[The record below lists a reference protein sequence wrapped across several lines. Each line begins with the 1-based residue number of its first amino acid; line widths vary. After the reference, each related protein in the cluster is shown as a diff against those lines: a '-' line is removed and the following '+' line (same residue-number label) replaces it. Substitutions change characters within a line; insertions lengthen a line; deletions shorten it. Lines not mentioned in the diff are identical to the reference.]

1 MLIGTLLYDG
11 ELFYCV
17 VDARFGEN
25 RFYVKPA
32 TVKAAMLAEGIV
44 GTTFAEQEDKFKD
57 DFARCRYRLDISTS
71 VKVNTTMLN
80 KMLVAE
86 VAVALSAGIV
96 KVKQTHSANAGGTY
110 QEVWGAHTT
119 FDGVEAH
126 LMFDKGLLSSGWVK
140 TEKLQLKL
148 RADEVAYPSDDVFD
162 CPDALTALAK
172 ECKDTP
178 KFGSLAGKFGMYTQ
192 LYSLVKD
199 YATRD
204 AAFTELLPKK
214 QGALVIQL
222 TSKQGESLPG
232 AAAIKCRVA
241 DAEQEAAGIYETIEQ
256 VKEAHPDKNTAWIED
271 CHYKI
276 VTDDMLDDVMKELWA
291 APYISFDT
299 ETTGLNIN
307 FYSREGTADELVG
320 VCLSPEEGKGYY
332 FPLQHK
338 KFNNLCNGDHNLF
351 MQKYMKTLLEKQK
364 VICHNLSYDWKVAY
378 IYDINVNCVFDTML
392 AFGVT
397 KRYEYVN
404 YPTGL
409 KDLCTELF
417 GIDMFEISDFIMTDW
432 AKSNITFADLP
443 YDLVEHYGPADADIT
458 LRLFNW
464 CKRERLL
471 EKYEAERVF
480 KLEVDFAKV
489 VSYSEFW
496 GYHIDIAKLPELE
509 EEIVAG
515 MEREKK
521 NMFDIAGREF
531 NPNSSGQLA
540 QIMYDELG
548 IPVIGEKRSTSK
560 DILKELGDYQNLDGT
575 PMYPFVKH
583 LLSYRKFEGTYKNF
597 LKKKDQFI
605 SPEGFV
611 FPKVYQLGTN
621 TGRLSIHEP
630 NYQSYNDVVKK
641 NVTGRPGYYIY
652 DCDFA
657 QVEYRVLAS
666 MAGESALIKAFDDP
680 DLDYHQHQAARMFSL
695 PYAAVTKQLRQQSK
709 GINFGLPYGMGDES
723 LGKRVFGAKTPEN
736 TAKAADLRKRFF
748 DGQDNILN
756 FFETVRANGVKKGY
770 TSTWLGRRRYYHK
783 ALFSEA
789 AIRRQAGNHVIQG
802 CLSKDAQIQTKEFG
816 IIHIGDIAGQ
826 TVHVWDGS
834 DWTQGLVA
842 YSGKKRKCIVHFTDG
857 RTFVCSPD
865 HKFAVVSHKGNRRFV
880 PCSELIGTHTEKGRR
895 AAHRI
900 AITSEY
906 MPSDAKYLSDTTF
919 INQPH
924 VHNANVYKL
933 DDIKSSFGMGVVL
946 GRLASDGN
954 VMTDG
959 VHSRVMHIVGEHEF
973 SILPELERYMK
984 KLGANTSIQD
994 VRKDKNERLGFVATY
1009 CKPLAQEILSLDIR
1023 HKIHDAIFADTEM
1036 LRGFLRGMFDGDGGV
1051 SGQCIMLTQGVQDD
1065 FEPLCRDIQ
1074 KALLFF
1080 GIRARYRYY
1089 EGDRHAVQITK
1100 ADVPRFLEV
1109 IGFMNPDKQAKASQ
1123 IKATFDQHTFGKCL
1137 LVDHVEMTDEYID
1150 MYDVCNT
1157 ERGYYVADGIVTHN
1171 SAADI
1176 WKTSVVRFFNRV
1188 VKEGWLG
1195 KVLFCG
1201 FIHDE
1206 LMGEVSVE
1214 IKPYTFI
1221 KAWRE
1226 EYEMAIEDFCK
1237 LYAGFGWG
1245 RSWYEA
1251 KKADY
1256 PPYFIDSLCNK
1267 AGTAEDEAWDGDYVK
1282 LIEKT
1287 KAEMY
1292 DYETNRVT
1300 TWLQESPRGTLLAP
1314 HIGNYLYAK
1323 VTDWWPSLEEKH
1335 PDLVGK
1341 KVKALSLDEVWHL
1354 FAEHEGIEYEDGWI
1368 LPSDAVKTEVNKVEM
1383 TEAED
1388 ELATAEANLAETRKS
1403 YAKHIVEQ
1411 VKQFNF
1417 CVDTYLEPDEMV
1429 VYLKFISQ
1437 EHAIAIGQASGVPAD
1452 KADIKVR
1459 FIQYF
1464 PDGTYQLLDS
1474 AFGFTNDNFG
1484 TAQLVCQKA
1493 YLTNK
1498 G

>member
-1 MLIGTLLYDG
+1 MLIGTLLYAG

-44 GTTFAEQEDKFKD
+44 GTAFEAQEDKFKD

-80 KMLVAE
+80 KQLVAE
-86 VAVALSAGIV
+86 FAVALSAGIV
-96 KVKQTHSANAGGTY
+96 KVKQAHSENAGGTY

-148 RADEVAYPSDDVFD
+148 RADEVPYPTDDVFD
-162 CPDALTALAK
+162 CPDALTNMAK

-178 KFGSLAGKFGMYTQ
+178 KFGSLSGKFGMYTQ
-192 LYSLVKD
+192 LYSIVKD

-204 AAFTELLPKK
+204 DAFKELLPKK

-222 TSKQGESLPG
+222 TSKQGENLPG

-276 VTDDMLDDVMKELWA
+276 VTDEMLDGVMRELWA

-299 ETTGLNIN
+299 ETTGLSIN

-338 KFNNLCNGDHNLF
+338 KFKNLCNGDHNLF
-351 MQKYMKTLLEKQK
+351 MQKYMKTLLEKKK

-443 YDLVEHYGPADADIT
+443 HDLVEHYGPADADIT
-458 LRLFNW
+458 LRLYNW
-464 CKRERLL
+464 CKKERLL

-480 KLEVDFAKV
+480 RLEVDFAKV

-509 EEIVAG
+509 EEIMAG

-521 NMFDIAGREF
+521 KMFDIAGREF

-548 IPVIGEKRSTSK
+548 IPVVGEKRSTSK
-560 DILKELGDYQNLDGT
+560 DILKELGEYQNLDGT
-575 PMYPFVKH
+575 PMYPFVNH

-756 FFETVRANGVKKGY
+756 FFETVRADGVKKGY

-802 CLSKDAQIQTKEFG
+802 
-816 IIHIGDIAGQ
+816 
-826 TVHVWDGS
+826 
-834 DWTQGLVA
+834 
-842 YSGKKRKCIVHFTDG
+842 
-857 RTFVCSPD
+857 
-865 HKFAVVSHKGNRRFV
+865 
-880 PCSELIGTHTEKGRR
+880 
-895 AAHRI
+895 
-900 AITSEY
+900 
-906 MPSDAKYLSDTTF
+906 
-919 INQPH
+919 
-924 VHNANVYKL
+924 
-933 DDIKSSFGMGVVL
+933 
-946 GRLASDGN
+946 
-954 VMTDG
+954 
-959 VHSRVMHIVGEHEF
+959 
-973 SILPELERYMK
+973 
-984 KLGANTSIQD
+984 
-994 VRKDKNERLGFVATY
+994 
-1009 CKPLAQEILSLDIR
+1009 
-1023 HKIHDAIFADTEM
+1023 
-1036 LRGFLRGMFDGDGGV
+1036 
-1051 SGQCIMLTQGVQDD
+1051 
-1065 FEPLCRDIQ
+1065 
-1074 KALLFF
+1074 
-1080 GIRARYRYY
+1080 
-1089 EGDRHAVQITK
+1089 
-1100 ADVPRFLEV
+1100 
-1109 IGFMNPDKQAKASQ
+1109 
-1123 IKATFDQHTFGKCL
+1123 
-1137 LVDHVEMTDEYID
+1137 
-1150 MYDVCNT
+1150 
-1157 ERGYYVADGIVTHN
+1157 

-1214 IKPYTFI
+1214 LNPYEFI

-1226 EYEMAIEDFCK
+1226 EYELAIEDFCK
-1237 LYAGFGWG
+1237 LFAGFGWG

-1267 AGTAEDEAWDGDYVK
+1267 AGTPEAAEWDGDYVK

-1300 TWLQESPRGTLLAP
+1300 AWLQESPRGTLLAP

-1323 VTDWWPSLEEKH
+1323 VTDWWPSIEEKH
-1335 PDLVGK
+1335 PELTGK
-1341 KVKALSLDEVWHL
+1341 KLKSLSLDEVWHL

-1368 LPSDAVKTEVNKVEM
+1368 LPSDAVKTEAKKVEM
-1383 TEAED
+1383 AEAED
-1388 ELATAEANLAETRKS
+1388 ELATAEAQLEETRKS

-1411 VKQFNF
+1411 VKQLNF
-1417 CVDTYLEPDEMV
+1417 CVDTYLEPNEMV

-1437 EHAIAIGQASGVPAD
+1437 EHAISIGQASGVPAD

-1464 PDGTYQLLDS
+1464 ADGTYQILNS